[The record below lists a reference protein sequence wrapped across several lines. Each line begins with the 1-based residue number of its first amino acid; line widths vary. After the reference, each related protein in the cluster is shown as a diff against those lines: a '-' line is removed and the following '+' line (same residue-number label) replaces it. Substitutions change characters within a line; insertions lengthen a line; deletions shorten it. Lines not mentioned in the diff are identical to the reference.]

1 MWCQIGVLILTEFLC
16 GDSAPMA
23 THVQPREEYYRDFNT
38 WASEQKGWCP
48 TPRKRACASR
58 LNPGHVASAT
68 SLEEFEAQA
77 RVVEAKGVQWKRQHH
92 SGGWKMEEAMLK
104 DWVDTQ
110 QENDDCC
117 PFAKETLV
125 RQPEVR
131 DEVSKSSPLRNNKK
145 RRLLAKSASSQD
157 DVDAA
162 CGRLVAN
169 LPKGALRNIVHK
181 DARMLAKSLMKLCPH
196 STEYKQELM
205 MQLEVIGENRC
216 CKWHQDQ
223 YIGRML
229 ITYAGPSTWMVDD
242 RNVDFTMFEDLLGFP
257 NEISDPLIVPSY
269 ETIHQP
275 PVNSVVLIKGNLWNG
290 IDQSKN
296 GVGLLHKSPNMLVD
310 EDGYPLIKR
319 FALKVDLARRPLD

>member
-1 MWCQIGVLILTEFLC
+1 MRN
-16 GDSAPMA
+16 A
-23 THVQPREEYYRDFNT
+23 HVQPREEYYRDYNT
-38 WASEQKGWCP
+38 WASEQQGWCP
-48 TPRKRACASR
+48 TPRKRACAAR

-68 SLEEFEAQA
+68 SLPDFETKAKLM
-77 RVVEAKGVQWKRQHH
+77 EAKGVQWKREHR
-92 SGGWKMEEAMLK
+92 SGWKIEEAMFE
-104 DWVDTQ
+104 DWVQKQ
-110 QENDDCC
+110 QESDGCC
-117 PFAKETLV
+117 PFAKEIVV
-125 RQPEVR
+125 RHH
-131 DEVSKSSPLRNNKK
+131 EVSPKCGSPGNNNKK
-145 RRLLAKSASSQD
+145 RKLLPNKSVASQD

-169 LPKGALRNIVHK
+169 LPKGKLRNIVQR
-181 DARMLAKSLMKLCPH
+181 DARMLAESLMKLCPH

-205 MQLEVIGENRC
+205 MQLEVIGQNRC

-242 RNVDFTMFEDLLGFP
+242 CNVDFTLFEDLLGFP
-257 NEISDPLIVPSY
+257 NEISDPLIVPQY
-269 ETIHQP
+269 ESIHQP

-296 GVGLLHKSPNMLVD
+296 GMGLLHKSPNMLNG

-319 FALKVDLARRPLD
+319 FALKVDLAQRPFD